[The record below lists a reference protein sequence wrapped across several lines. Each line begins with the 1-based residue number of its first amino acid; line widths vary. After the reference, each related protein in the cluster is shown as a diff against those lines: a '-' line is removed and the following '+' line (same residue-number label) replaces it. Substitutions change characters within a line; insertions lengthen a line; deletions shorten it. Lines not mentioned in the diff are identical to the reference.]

1 MNRIIDR
8 DELAP
13 YLKGV
18 TSSSDDIRALL
29 EQQCSS
35 WSLPRA
41 NFEALNGVQ
50 QKSIKVNGFTFAVQ
64 FNPARIQSSSAKVD
78 NKSISER
85 KCFLCLNNLPSEQK
99 GLNFICND
107 RSYMVL
113 CNPFPIFK
121 QHFTIPDKEHV
132 DQLISS
138 RVGDMLALASK
149 YEDFLF
155 FYNGPK
161 CGASAPDHMHFQA
174 GNKGFLP
181 IEKDFGYYLSNSS
194 ATIISKGGVEIDTFY
209 DYPAKNIIF
218 RSTDSSL
225 LELEFERFMQELAIL
240 MPQEVEPMVNIL
252 CWRDADQLILVVFPR
267 KMHRPSQF
275 YAQGEDNILISPA
288 SVDLGG
294 VFITPQEKDF
304 LKISGS
310 DIEDILSQ
318 ITITEEMFVSLIDS
332 LQEVD

>member
-1 MNRIIDR
+1 MNRETNR
-8 DELAP
+8 ELLTP
-13 YLKGV
+13 YIKGS
-18 TSSSDDIRALL
+18 TSSDEIRALL
-29 EQQCSS
+29 DQQCSS
-35 WSLPRA
+35 WSLPMG
-41 NFEALNGVQ
+41 NFQALNSVQ
-50 QKSIKVNGFTFAVQ
+50 QKSVEVNGFTFTVQ
-64 FNPARIQSSSAKVD
+64 FNPARIQSSAAKVD
-78 NKSISER
+78 TKSISER
-85 KCFLCLNNLPSEQK
+85 KCFLCLNNLPEQQM
-99 GLNFICND
+99 GLGFSVEARD
-107 RSYMVL
+107 YMVL

-121 QHFTIPDKEHV
+121 QHFTVPDVEHV
-132 DQLISS
+132 DQLIKG

-181 IEKDFGYYLSNSS
+181 IEKDFAYYMSKSS
-194 ATIISKGGVEIDTFY
+194 ATIISEGGVEVETLF
-209 DYPAKNIIF
+209 DYPAKNLIF
-218 RSTDSSL
+218 RSSDLNSL
-225 LELEFERFMQELAIL
+225 ERAFDKFMHELSLL

-252 CWRDADQLILVVFPR
+252 CWRDGGDLILVVFPR

-275 YAQGEDNILISPA
+275 FAEGDGNILISPA

-304 LKISGS
+304 IKITGD

-318 ITITEEMFVSLIDS
+318 ISIDDDMFISLIDS
-332 LQEVD
+332 LQGEE